1 LVTSA
6 KPPGTSKIH
15 RRCYQKHG
23 LTTMK
28 KALHQLGGRALDQR
42 TSLAKALGR
51 WRSEILNDLGG
62 TENTSAQQR
71 AVLDLAVKTKL
82 MLDSIDAWLL
92 TQRSLINARKRAL
105 YPVVRERQQIADA
118 LARYLGQL
126 GLERKSK
133 GVMDLKSYLAERGG
147 DG

>member
-1 LVTSA
+1 
-6 KPPGTSKIH
+6 
-15 RRCYQKHG
+15 
-23 LTTMK
+23 MK

-42 TSLAKALGR
+42 TSLAKELGR

-82 MLDSIDAWLL
+82 MLDSIDAWSL
-92 TQRSLINARKRAL
+92 TQPSLISARKRAV
-105 YPVVRERQQIADA
+105 YPVVLERRQLADA

-133 GVMDLKSYLAERGG
+133 GVMDLKSYLAERDG
-147 DG
+147 DGRQ